1 MNIRGIVTKPW
12 FPIVAF
18 ITTVTVVAV
27 MVAILCPIAALDTFS
42 RYAVMA
48 EAFAAGNWKEAFHP
62 RFGVGFPVLS
72 GMLCRLT
79 GMDGYRC
86 CTAVST
92 LVWAIGLIPVFRL
105 TRRIFGET
113 AAWFAVI
120 LYAFCPQ
127 TLIWGLKGFRDSFR
141 VAGILFFVAGIVARR
156 FDPRA
161 GLLEAMTG
169 FALLTLFRG
178 DAVLQAGVLA
188 LVFAGVDGL
197 KLKTALLACWSMLV
211 LQPSCWLV
219 WSWTRSWVP
228 VYEGVWILRRLFG
241 G

>member
-1 MNIRGIVTKPW
+1 MRLGGIATKPW
-12 FPIVAF
+12 FPIAAF
-18 ITTVTVVAV
+18 IGAVTGVAV
-27 MVAILCPIAALDTFS
+27 TVAILCPIAALDTFS

-62 RFGVGFPVLS
+62 RFGVGFSFFS
-72 GMLCRLT
+72 GSLCWLT
-79 GMDGYRC
+79 GLDGYRC
-86 CTAVST
+86 CTVVST
-92 LVWAIGLIPVFRL
+92 LAWAIGLIPVFRL

-141 VAGILFFVAGIVARR
+141 VAGILFFVSGIVARR
-156 FDPRA
+156 YDMRS
-161 GLLEAMTG
+161 GLGEAMAG

-188 LVFAGVDGL
+188 LVFAMVDRFR
-197 KLKTALLACWSMLV
+197 LKTALLAGWSIVV

-219 WSWTRSWVP
+219 WCWTRSWVP